1 LVRASLH
8 FSWRCKPLLH
18 VCVSK
23 LFTKTDVFW
32 VVILCVDVTKSLRQE
47 RLFLLLFGSFD
58 TMFNS
63 EGGEYDSEYVYDG
76 FYPCLFYGNDL

>member
-1 LVRASLH
+1 MRASLH
-8 FSWRCKPLLH
+8 FSWRRKPLLH

-23 LFTKTDVFW
+23 RFIKTAVFW
-32 VVILCVDVTKSLRQE
+32 VVILSVDVTKSLRQE
-47 RLFLLLFGSFD
+47 RLFLLLFESFD

-76 FYPCLFYGNDL
+76 FHPCLFSGNDL